1 VLEPCRD
8 EELTTDVAGR
18 KAGKTLSHERPLTAA
33 LFNSQFNQVTSIP
46 SYISRLKPEVIL
58 LHVSPGGKWL
68 SRGCG

>member
-46 SYISRLKPEVIL
+46 SYISRLKPE
-58 LHVSPGGKWL
+58 
-68 SRGCG
+68 